1 MDLNVF
7 SFLQKYQIGKGGEH
21 THTSFI
27 KPTGAFYIPVNA
39 QDNFIELYKTCI
51 KKNEYLY
58 ITEKHRDLSPI
69 LIDLDFRYE
78 KENTIPI
85 RHHTPN
91 DIKIIVQNY
100 LSCLQKYVVIPD
112 DLAIYVMEKPAP
124 VIDKVYVKDGI
135 HIVIPDI
142 VTKPTLQYILRNE
155 MISLLPVQFAHLP
168 LKNSWDDVIDN
179 AIIEK
184 NNWMMYGSRKPNA
197 EPYKIT
203 YIFDKNMELLPIHED
218 HTTYVDI
225 LSIRNKFDLTE
236 VTPAYEEVEIQYEA
250 EKERQA
256 RKQPVKMSNV
266 SIFQPH
272 QNIKKNTVNDSDS
285 EYIKKLVNILDIDR
299 ANNYQKW
306 VRLGWCLRNID
317 YRLIDVWIEF
327 SQRSPKFQ
335 EGECEKMWNYMKDD
349 GLNIGSLHLWAKE
362 DNPDEYKNLIKRGLQ
377 TLLNNSVSS
386 GTHTDIAEV
395 VHYMFKY
402 EYVCVSIK
410 NNCWYE
416 FRNHRWISCDSGFS
430 LRNKISKELCD
441 VYYNYRIVLS
451 QNAALAEDDDT
462 RKGFDVKLKK
472 LGDLIPKLKTCSFKD
487 NIMKESREIFYIEK
501 FEEKLDSR
509 CHLVG
514 FENGVFD
521 LESYEFR
528 EGRPEDYISFTSG
541 VNYNPYIEDDNA
553 RDLHEFIN
561 RIFTKPHMKEYF
573 LTLLAS
579 FLNGNIK
586 EERFHILTGGGCHA
600 KDAKIMM
607 YDGSDKLVQDVIV
620 GDKLMGDDSTP
631 RVVQQLFRGHSD
643 MYEIIPVKGEKFTV
657 NGDHILVLKSSNCF
671 GISRRSD
678 YKGNKDKDTKD
689 KKIKFK
695 ANWVE
700 YSNNDKVLI
709 NKSKTVSTKKEAEDI
724 IIEAKKYKNA
734 VNMNDIIEMSV
745 KQYINLP
752 QSIRVL
758 LSVYRPDMVNFE
770 EKEVTLDPYFL
781 GYWLGDGNSYDPAFT
796 TGDFE
801 VVEYIEEYCK
811 QIGCSMSVY
820 DDKGL
825 AKTYGIR
832 GIEYGKNKIRDGLNK
847 YNLFQNKHIPN
858 EYKINSKE
866 VRMEVL
872 AGIID
877 SDGHYQEKMKQY
889 QVTLKSEILIDQVI
903 WLARSLGMSCYK
915 SKIKKK
921 CTNTGKIGDYFQTII
936 VGDNIHKVPVKILRK
951 KAGKRTSNI
960 NPRKLS
966 FKVKKVKDD
975 NFYGFELDGN
985 HRYLLGGGNFTV
997 THNSNGKSKVLDLF
1011 EQSFGDYCCKLP
1023 ITLLTQKRASSNA
1036 ATSELART
1044 KGKRFACLQEPSE
1057 DEKLNVGLMKELTG
1071 GDKIMARA
1079 IYKEPIEFKPQFK
1092 MVLTCNTLPTV
1103 PSNDNGT
1110 WRRLRVIEF
1119 TSKFVDHPNPDNE
1132 NEFEMDM
1139 DLTQKFAIWK
1149 EYFISLL
1156 INYYKK
1162 YTEGGVTEPDEVLVC
1177 TKEYQR
1183 NNDVFLDFVEQEFEK
1198 NDMTF
1203 VTFSQVVNC
1212 FKSWLKENNINHVSL
1227 KLKEL
1232 TSNLEKCFGKKVNVS
1247 TVVGFKG
1254 WQFKNDAF
1262 NIHDELG
1269 K

>member
-39 QDNFIELYKTCI
+39 QDAFIDLYKTCI

-85 RHHTPN
+85 RHHTPD
-91 DIKIIVQNY
+91 DIKLIVQNY
-100 LSCLQKYVVIPD
+100 LSVLEKYVVIPD

-155 MISLLPVQFAHLP
+155 LIALLPVQFAHLP

-203 YIFDKNMELLPIHED
+203 YIFDKNMELLPINED

-266 SIFQPH
+266 SIFQSY

-317 YRLIDVWIEF
+317 YRLLEVWIEF

-395 VHYMFKY
+395 VHYMYKY

-416 FRNHRWISCDSGFS
+416 FRNHRWMSCDSGFS

-472 LGDLIPKLKTCSFKD
+472 LGELIPKLKTCSFKD

-586 EERFHILTGGGCHA
+586 EERFHILTGGGCFA
-600 KDAKIMM
+600 KDTHIMM
-607 YDGSDKLVQDVIV
+607 YDGSDKSVQDVIV

-657 NGDHILVLKSSNCF
+657 NGDHKLVIKMSNSMALRKDRNKFRVTWYDHTNTNIYKS
-671 GISRRSD
+671 
-678 YKGNKDKDTKD
+678 
-689 KKIKFK
+689 
-695 ANWVE
+695 
-700 YSNNDKVLI
+700 
-709 NKSKTVSTKKEAEDI
+709 KSKTFDTKKEASLFLEKTKLLDTTVKENEI
-724 IIEAKKYKNA
+724 LILKVNEYLKCPKSFTRVMNCYK
-734 VNMNDIIEMSV
+734 
-745 KQYINLP
+745 
-752 QSIRVL
+752 
-758 LSVYRPDMVNFE
+758 PDMVDFE

-811 QIGCSMSVY
+811 EIGCSMSVY

-832 GIEYGKNKIRDGLNK
+832 GIQYGKNKIRDGLNK

-858 EYKINSKE
+858 EYKMNSKK

-877 SDGHYQEKMKQY
+877 SDGHYHLKMKQY
-889 QVTLKSEILIDQVI
+889 EVTLKSEILIDQVI

-936 VGDNIHKVPVKILRK
+936 VGYNIHEVPVKILRK
-951 KAGKRTSNI
+951 KAVKRTCI
-960 NPRKLS
+960 RNPRKVS

-985 HRYLLGGGNFTV
+985 HLFLKGMGDFTV
-997 THNSNGKSKVLDLF
+997 LSNSNGKSKVLDLF

-1119 TSKFVDHPNPDNE
+1119 TSKFVDHPNPDVE

-1162 YTEGGVTEPDEVLVC
+1162 YTEGGVTEPEEVLVC

-1203 VTFSQVVNC
+1203 VTLSQVVNC
-1212 FKSWLKENNINHVSL
+1212 FKSWVKENNINHVSL

-1232 TSNLEKCFGKKVNVS
+1232 TNNLEKCFGKKVNVS

-1262 NIHDELG
+1262 NTNDELG

>member
-39 QDNFIELYKTCI
+39 QDAFIDLYKTCI

-58 ITEKHRDLSPI
+58 ITEKHRDFSPI

-85 RHHTPN
+85 RHHTPD

-100 LSCLQKYVVIPD
+100 LSVLEKYVVIPD

-142 VTKPTLQYILRNE
+142 VTKPALQYILRNE
-155 MISLLPVQFAHLP
+155 LIALLPVQFAHLP

-203 YIFDKNMELLPIHED
+203 YIFDKNMELLPINED

-236 VTPAYEEVEIQYEA
+236 VTPAFEEAELKYEE
-250 EKERQA
+250 EKERHA
-256 RKQPVKMSNV
+256 KTQPVKMSNV
-266 SIFQPH
+266 SIFQSY

-317 YRLIDVWIEF
+317 YRLIEVWIEF

-349 GLNIGSLHLWAKE
+349 GLNLGSLHLWAKE

-395 VHYMFKY
+395 VHYMYKY

-416 FRNHRWISCDSGFS
+416 FRNHRWMSCDSGFS

-441 VYYNYRIVLS
+441 VYYNYRIILS
-451 QNAALAEDDDT
+451 QNAAMAEDDDA

-472 LGDLIPKLKTCSFKD
+472 LGELIPKLKTCSFKD

-541 VNYNPYIEDDNA
+541 VNYNPYVEDDNA

-586 EERFHILTGGGCHA
+586 EERFHILTGGGCFA
-600 KDAKIMM
+600 KDTQIMM
-607 YDGSDKLVQDVIV
+607 YDGSDKSVQDVIV

-657 NGDHILVLKSSNCF
+657 NGDHKLVVKMSNSMNLRKKRNKFCVSWYNHTTTNIYKSTSKNF
-671 GISRRSD
+671 
-678 YKGNKDKDTKD
+678 DTKQEASLFFEKTKLLD
-689 KKIKFK
+689 TTVKENEILILKV
-695 ANWVE
+695 NE
-700 YSNNDKVLI
+700 YLQCP
-709 NKSKTVSTKKEAEDI
+709 KSFTRVMNC
-724 IIEAKKYKNA
+724 YK
-734 VNMNDIIEMSV
+734 
-745 KQYINLP
+745 
-752 QSIRVL
+752 
-758 LSVYRPDMVNFE
+758 PDMVDFE

-801 VVEYIEEYCK
+801 VVEYIAEYCK

-858 EYKINSKE
+858 EYKINSQK

-877 SDGHYQEKMKQY
+877 SDGHYHLKMKQY
-889 QVTLKSEILIDQVI
+889 EVTLKSEILIDQVI

-936 VGDNIHKVPVKILRK
+936 VGYNIHEVPVKILRK
-951 KAGKRTSNI
+951 KAVKRTCLRD
-960 NPRKLS
+960 PRKVS

-985 HRYLLGGGNFTV
+985 HLFLKGMGDFTILS
-997 THNSNGKSKVLDLF
+997 NSNGKSKVLDLF

-1119 TSKFVDHPNPDNE
+1119 TSKFVDHPNPEVE

-1183 NNDVFLDFVEQEFEK
+1183 NNDVYLDFVEQEFEK
-1198 NDMTF
+1198 NDMSF
-1203 VTFSQVVNC
+1203 VSFSQVINC
-1212 FKSWLKENNINHVSL
+1212 FKSWLKENNINHISL

-1232 TSNLEKCFGKKVNVS
+1232 TNNLEKCFGKKTNVS
-1247 TVVGFKG
+1247 TIHGFKG

>member
-1 MDLNVF
+1 
-7 SFLQKYQIGKGGEH
+7 
-21 THTSFI
+21 
-27 KPTGAFYIPVNA
+27 
-39 QDNFIELYKTCI
+39 
-51 KKNEYLY
+51 
-58 ITEKHRDLSPI
+58 
-69 LIDLDFRYE
+69 
-78 KENTIPI
+78 
-85 RHHTPN
+85 
-91 DIKIIVQNY
+91 
-100 LSCLQKYVVIPD
+100 
-112 DLAIYVMEKPAP
+112 
-124 VIDKVYVKDGI
+124 
-135 HIVIPDI
+135 
-142 VTKPTLQYILRNE
+142 
-155 MISLLPVQFAHLP
+155 
-168 LKNSWDDVIDN
+168 
-179 AIIEK
+179 
-184 NNWMMYGSRKPNA
+184 
-197 EPYKIT
+197 
-203 YIFDKNMELLPIHED
+203 
-218 HTTYVDI
+218 
-225 LSIRNKFDLTE
+225 
-236 VTPAYEEVEIQYEA
+236 
-250 EKERQA
+250 
-256 RKQPVKMSNV
+256 
-266 SIFQPH
+266 
-272 QNIKKNTVNDSDS
+272 
-285 EYIKKLVNILDIDR
+285 
-299 ANNYQKW
+299 
-306 VRLGWCLRNID
+306 
-317 YRLIDVWIEF
+317 
-327 SQRSPKFQ
+327 
-335 EGECEKMWNYMKDD
+335 
-349 GLNIGSLHLWAKE
+349 
-362 DNPDEYKNLIKRGLQ
+362 
-377 TLLNNSVSS
+377 
-386 GTHTDIAEV
+386 
-395 VHYMFKY
+395 
-402 EYVCVSIK
+402 
-410 NNCWYE
+410 
-416 FRNHRWISCDSGFS
+416 
-430 LRNKISKELCD
+430 
-441 VYYNYRIVLS
+441 LS

-586 EERFHILTGGGCHA
+586 EERFHILTGSGA
-600 KDAKIMM
+600 
-607 YDGSDKLVQDVIV
+607 
-620 GDKLMGDDSTP
+620 
-631 RVVQQLFRGHSD
+631 
-643 MYEIIPVKGEKFTV
+643 
-657 NGDHILVLKSSNCF
+657 
-671 GISRRSD
+671 
-678 YKGNKDKDTKD
+678 
-689 KKIKFK
+689 
-695 ANWVE
+695 
-700 YSNNDKVLI
+700 
-709 NKSKTVSTKKEAEDI
+709 
-724 IIEAKKYKNA
+724 
-734 VNMNDIIEMSV
+734 
-745 KQYINLP
+745 
-752 QSIRVL
+752 
-758 LSVYRPDMVNFE
+758 
-770 EKEVTLDPYFL
+770 
-781 GYWLGDGNSYDPAFT
+781 
-796 TGDFE
+796 
-801 VVEYIEEYCK
+801 
-811 QIGCSMSVY
+811 
-820 DDKGL
+820 
-825 AKTYGIR
+825 
-832 GIEYGKNKIRDGLNK
+832 
-847 YNLFQNKHIPN
+847 
-858 EYKINSKE
+858 
-866 VRMEVL
+866 
-872 AGIID
+872 
-877 SDGHYQEKMKQY
+877 
-889 QVTLKSEILIDQVI
+889 
-903 WLARSLGMSCYK
+903 
-915 SKIKKK
+915 
-921 CTNTGKIGDYFQTII
+921 
-936 VGDNIHKVPVKILRK
+936 
-951 KAGKRTSNI
+951 
-960 NPRKLS
+960 
-966 FKVKKVKDD
+966 
-975 NFYGFELDGN
+975 
-985 HRYLLGGGNFTV
+985 
-997 THNSNGKSKVLDLF
+997 NGKSKVLDLF

>member
-39 QDNFIELYKTCI
+39 QDAFIDLYKTCI

-58 ITEKHRDLSPI
+58 ITEKHRDFSPI

-85 RHHTPN
+85 RHHTPD

-100 LSCLQKYVVIPD
+100 LSVLKKYVVIPD

-142 VTKPTLQYILRNE
+142 VTKPSLQYILRNE
-155 MISLLPVQFAHLP
+155 LIALLPVQFAHLP

-203 YIFDKNMELLPIHED
+203 YIFDKNMELLPINED

-236 VTPAYEEVEIQYEA
+236 VTPAFEEAELKYEE

-266 SIFQPH
+266 SIFQSY

-317 YRLIDVWIEF
+317 YRLIEVWIEF

-349 GLNIGSLHLWAKE
+349 GLNLGSLHLWAKE

-395 VHYMFKY
+395 VHYMYKY

-416 FRNHRWISCDSGFS
+416 FRNHRWMSCDSGFS

-451 QNAALAEDDDT
+451 QNAAMAEDDDA

-472 LGDLIPKLKTCSFKD
+472 LGELIPKLKTCSFKD

-541 VNYNPYIEDDNA
+541 VNYNPYVEDDNA

-586 EERFHILTGGGCHA
+586 EERFHILTGGG
-600 KDAKIMM
+600 
-607 YDGSDKLVQDVIV
+607 
-620 GDKLMGDDSTP
+620 
-631 RVVQQLFRGHSD
+631 
-643 MYEIIPVKGEKFTV
+643 
-657 NGDHILVLKSSNCF
+657 
-671 GISRRSD
+671 
-678 YKGNKDKDTKD
+678 
-689 KKIKFK
+689 
-695 ANWVE
+695 
-700 YSNNDKVLI
+700 
-709 NKSKTVSTKKEAEDI
+709 
-724 IIEAKKYKNA
+724 
-734 VNMNDIIEMSV
+734 
-745 KQYINLP
+745 
-752 QSIRVL
+752 
-758 LSVYRPDMVNFE
+758 
-770 EKEVTLDPYFL
+770 
-781 GYWLGDGNSYDPAFT
+781 
-796 TGDFE
+796 
-801 VVEYIEEYCK
+801 
-811 QIGCSMSVY
+811 
-820 DDKGL
+820 
-825 AKTYGIR
+825 
-832 GIEYGKNKIRDGLNK
+832 
-847 YNLFQNKHIPN
+847 
-858 EYKINSKE
+858 
-866 VRMEVL
+866 
-872 AGIID
+872 
-877 SDGHYQEKMKQY
+877 
-889 QVTLKSEILIDQVI
+889 
-903 WLARSLGMSCYK
+903 
-915 SKIKKK
+915 
-921 CTNTGKIGDYFQTII
+921 
-936 VGDNIHKVPVKILRK
+936 
-951 KAGKRTSNI
+951 
-960 NPRKLS
+960 
-966 FKVKKVKDD
+966 
-975 NFYGFELDGN
+975 
-985 HRYLLGGGNFTV
+985 
-997 THNSNGKSKVLDLF
+997 SNGKSKVLDLF

-1119 TSKFVDHPNPDNE
+1119 TSKFVDHPNPDND

-1203 VTFSQVVNC
+1203 VSFSQVINC

-1232 TSNLEKCFGKKVNVS
+1232 TSNLEKCFGKRVS
-1247 TVVGFKG
+1247 VSNINGFKG

-1262 NIHDELG
+1262 NIHDELN